1 MLIALVTE
9 TYPPEVNGVAR
20 TLQSLVNGMSA
31 RGHRLVVVRPRQGKA
46 DRPATGPDVAEWLVT
61 GFPLNRDYDLASLSG
76 FVSAV
81 RAFKKVRLLGTAA
94 LAVAYV
100 ACGRV
105 DAYHEEDIMLWD
117 IAAGVALV
125 AAAGGFV
132 RVVPSAKS
140 TWARHVHCASDG
152 RLFAH
157 TTE

>member
-1 MLIALVTE
+1 
-9 TYPPEVNGVAR
+9 
-20 TLQSLVNGMSA
+20 
-31 RGHRLVVVRPRQGKA
+31 
-46 DRPATGPDVAEWLVT
+46 
-61 GFPLNRDYDLASLSG
+61 
-76 FVSAV
+76 V
-81 RAFKKVRLLGTAA
+81 RAFKRVRLRGTAA

-157 TTE
+157 RTE